1 MTWPPI
7 DCSAKVEDYTM
18 IVPLLLLMEGALSLS
33 QLAEEVNNSAF
44 SLMAFW
50 LVSKG
55 EMVAGEHG
63 LIQLLFWLSSTRR
76 AVFIEWLTLERSDSS
91 DCRSCVRGIKPQLSA
106 WWSQSIHS
114 HTQADKH
121 RQTLFERSLKKGSL
135 KDNKQQWQCQCLQQ
149 KMPESAHCQAL
160 LFSLKALL
168 LFLRRDFYTQL

>member
-1 MTWPPI
+1 
-7 DCSAKVEDYTM
+7 M

-91 DCRSCVRGIKPQLSA
+91 DCRSCVRGIQPQLSA

-114 HTQADKH
+114 HTHKQTNTDKH
-121 RQTLFERSLKKGSL
+121 SL
-135 KDNKQQWQCQCLQQ
+135 KDHWKRDHWRTINSNGSVSVCNKKCPKVLI
-149 KMPESAHCQAL
+149 ARHH
-160 LFSLKALL
+160 FFHLKH
-168 LFLRRDFYTQL
+168 FCCFWEEISIRNSNWVIYSDIRKWV